1 MQKRG
6 RGERLSNIDNS
17 SAGKGSPDLR
27 RQEFEQTGVKEMKYK
42 FVGRNTD
49 ISQKLKDMTE
59 RKLERL
65 SKFFTPETQ
74 VFVTFREEGRTS
86 RVEVTIPVKGT
97 SIRAEV
103 ASEDPYTALDE
114 VMDKLER
121 QISRYRGRLSR
132 KAKLDKSF
140 REDYFSEEETE
151 QEASRIV
158 RTKEVEAV
166 AMDREEACLQ
176 LELTEHDFYVFRDRD
191 SGHICVVYRRR
202 EGETYGLLEIK

>member
-74 VFVTFREEGRTS
+74 VFVIFREEGRTS
-86 RVEVTIPVKGT
+86 RV
-97 SIRAEV
+97 
-103 ASEDPYTALDE
+103 
-114 VMDKLER
+114 
-121 QISRYRGRLSR
+121 
-132 KAKLDKSF
+132 
-140 REDYFSEEETE
+140 
-151 QEASRIV
+151 
-158 RTKEVEAV
+158 
-166 AMDREEACLQ
+166 
-176 LELTEHDFYVFRDRD
+176 
-191 SGHICVVYRRR
+191 
-202 EGETYGLLEIK
+202 